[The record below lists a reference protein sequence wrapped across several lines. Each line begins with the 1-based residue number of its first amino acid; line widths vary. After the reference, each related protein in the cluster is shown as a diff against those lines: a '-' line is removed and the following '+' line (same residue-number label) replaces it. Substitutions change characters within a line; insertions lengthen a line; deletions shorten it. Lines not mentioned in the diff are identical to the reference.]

1 MRKGNRIWHCNSG
14 RQLSVIMV
22 MLMVMTA
29 RAQSEMQWQG
39 GTSFSFG
46 TILEDEGPVSH
57 RFVMRNAGDK
67 PFHIV
72 GAHPTCGCTTATHSS
87 QIIAPGDTASVM
99 VTYNPQRREGGFC
112 QRVAVTTDSRSR
124 INYLFVKGNVVSSRQ
139 RIEKEFPIVKGDV
152 RFVEDTLYIY
162 TREGNKMS
170 TATMHCFN
178 DSPDSLSLSVIH
190 LPQGVEMEF
199 NPRQSASGERFTMMV
214 SCILKDLQQSIQ
226 SGDASIRIQTDADGA
241 EPISIPVY
249 IDYRE

>member
-1 MRKGNRIWHCNSG
+1 
-14 RQLSVIMV
+14 
-22 MLMVMTA
+22 MLLFMMPA
-29 RAQSEMQWQG
+29 HAQSEMQWQD
-39 GTSFSFG
+39 GTACAFG
-46 TILEDEGPVSH
+46 TIREDDGPVSH
-57 RFVMRNAGDK
+57 RFILRNAGDK

-87 QIIAPGDTASVM
+87 QVIAPGDTASVL
-99 VTYNPQRREGGFC
+99 VTYNPQRREGVFC

-162 TREGNKMS
+162 TREGNRMV

-178 DSPDSLSLSVIH
+178 DSPDSLSLSAVH
-190 LPQGVEMEF
+190 LPQGAEVDF
-199 NPRQSASGERFTMMV
+199 SPRNLASGERFTMVV

-226 SGDASIRIQTDADGA
+226 SGDARICIQTSADGA
-241 EPISIPVY
+241 EPISIPVN
-249 IDYRE
+249 IEYRE